1 MQDTDQTPALLRKSR
16 HARLFDLY
24 RQEATPSDDPHRSGP
39 TDAALTEAETARLQS
54 AAIASLSRETPW
66 RQRIF
71 RLNRRGSHPV

>member
-1 MQDTDQTPALLRKSR
+1 MRDSNPDPAPLRKSR

-24 RQEATPSDDPHRSGP
+24 RQEALPSEDPRPSG
-39 TDAALTEAETARLQS
+39 LTNAPLSAGDIARLQTT
-54 AAIASLSRETPW
+54 AIASLSRETPW